1 MPEIPAS
8 PRRKPLLVPE
18 SNGARTWRLLSD
30 RDLERLTASDRA
42 RILGVLRY
50 ADQPSSVAPG
60 PCPICDVPLSP
71 LTADSACVVLLGRA
85 PTESDSIG
93 ELACRND
100 GETLFGVL
108 ADPAVTAPQIGA
120 ATYQAYQTLLRA
132 AAELGFPHLSRVW
145 HYLPDINDEPNGLEV
160 YQAFSIGRR
169 EALDAWG
176 RIPDAALP
184 AACAIGTRHPG
195 LRVAFLA
202 SRTAGTAVSNVRQDE
217 AYRYPPEY
225 GPKSPAFSRAMMM
238 PGPAGRC
245 LHVSGTASIRG
256 HRSLHTGQLEQQ
268 VVETLHNLDALL
280 QPLGLRLQD
289 AGSDTLLTIYL
300 RHEADLR
307 AAQSLLSGALRPDV
321 QRLFLQGAI
330 CRRSLLVEIEGII
343 GVTIHPPFGG

>member
-1 MPEIPAS
+1 MPETPAS
-8 PRRKPLLVPE
+8 PHRNPPLVSE
-18 SNGARTWRLLSD
+18 SNGARTWRLLAD
-30 RDLERLTASDRA
+30 RDLERLADGERA

-50 ADQPSSVAPG
+50 ANRPSLGAPG
-60 PCPICDVPLSP
+60 PWPTCDVPLSP
-71 LTADSACVVLLGRA
+71 LRRDSACVVLLGRA
-85 PTESDSIG
+85 PTEAVRIG
-93 ELACRND
+93 DLACRND

-108 ADPAVTAPQIGA
+108 AAHTATAPQIGA

-145 HYLPDINDEPNGLEV
+145 HYLPDINAEPNGLEV

-169 EALDAWG
+169 EALDEWG
-176 RIPDAALP
+176 QIPDAALP

-256 HRSLHTGQLEQQ
+256 HRSLHAGQLEQQ

-280 QPLGLRLQD
+280 QPLGLRLED
-289 AGSDTLLTIYL
+289 VGSDALLTIYL
-300 RHEADLR
+300 RHDADLP
-307 AAQSLLSGALRPDV
+307 AAESLVNGALSPDV
-321 QRLFLQGAI
+321 ERLFLQGEI

-343 GVTIHPPFGG
+343 GVTIHPSFAG